1 MRYSR
6 WVASLAACNFFG
18 WSAVSSAEVR
28 ENVQIHAMAEFP
40 AGDLAQHRS
49 LPGLGGGLYGGAR
62 LVGVPLVL
70 GLSVSSIAYQD
81 SEFSEPIANV
91 STAKL
96 ATSVS
101 TVFFN
106 GHLHARFQPFN
117 SWIRPYVEGSLGGSR
132 VSIEVVRKIEEN
144 SGGELILPTHE
155 SDASYVGSY
164 GFGGGVQVQIGFN
177 QPPDEVYYRTFLT
190 LGFRSLSG
198 GEVRFP
204 REGSATVNGNAL
216 TFYTVPSRYES
227 FTILF
232 GVLGEM

>member
-1 MRYSR
+1 MRFSTLALA
-6 WVASLAACNFFG
+6 VACIVFA

-28 ENVQIHAMAEFP
+28 GNVQLDAMAEFP
-40 AGDLAQHRS
+40 AGELAQHRS
-49 LPGLGGGLYGGAR
+49 WPGFGGGLYGGVR

-70 GLSVSSIAYQD
+70 GLSASSIVYED
-81 SEFSEPIANV
+81 SEFSERIANIP
-91 STAKL
+91 TARL
-96 ATSVS
+96 TTSFS

-106 GHLHARFQPFN
+106 AHLHARFQPFN
-117 SWIRPYVEGSLGGSR
+117 SWIRPYIEGTLGGSR
-132 VSIEVVRKIEEN
+132 VSIEVERKIEEN

-155 SDASYVGSY
+155 SDASYLGSY

-177 QPPDEVYYRTFLT
+177 QPPDEVYARSFLT

-198 GEVRFP
+198 GEVSFP
-204 REGSATVNGNAL
+204 LEGTAGVNGNAL

-232 GVLGEM
+232 GFLGEM